1 MENKLFFQ
9 SLVASDL
16 ITVEKRMR
24 EQAKD
29 HHEDLSAALD
39 HLIDSGGKRIRPNIT
54 LLIGKM
60 LNGDLNSL
68 ITLSAA
74 IELLHTA
81 TLVHDDLIDGSL
93 LRRGIPTLNSKWSP
107 AATVLTGDFLFAKA
121 AFLAAETDSLPVMKL
136 FSNTL
141 STIVNGEIV
150 QMFSSRCNPDRNEYY
165 QRIYAKT
172 ASLFETS
179 SLAAALISN
188 CDEITKENIRQYG
201 LQLGLAFQIIDDIF
215 DFTSDQQQIGK
226 PVGGDLLQGLIT
238 LPAILYFEENKNE
251 TIVKDFFEN
260 NCIPT
265 KSIINQLINDIRN
278 SDAISRSLEIAK
290 QHSEKSISAILQLS
304 DSIYRQ
310 ALIQMAH
317 FVTEREI

>member
-1 MENKLFFQ
+1 LENKLFFQ

-251 TIVKDFFEN
+251 TIVKEFFEN

>member
-1 MENKLFFQ
+1 
-9 SLVASDL
+9 
-16 ITVEKRMR
+16 MR

-54 LLIGKM
+54 LLFGKM

-121 AFLAAETDSLPVMKL
+121 AFLAAETDSVPVMKL

-165 QRIYAKT
+165 QRIYSKT

-179 SLAAALISN
+179 SLAAAIISN

-201 LQLGLAFQIIDDIF
+201 YELGLAFQIIDDIF
-215 DFTSDQQQIGK
+215 DFTSEQDQIGK
-226 PVGGDLLQGLIT
+226 PVGGDLRQGLIT
-238 LPAILYFEENKNE
+238 LPAILYFEENSNDP
-251 TIVKDFFEN
+251 IVKDYFEN

-265 KSIINQLINDIRN
+265 KSNINPLINNIRKSN
-278 SDAISRSLEIAK
+278 AIMRSLEIAK
-290 QHSEKSISAILQLS
+290 QHSEKSISAILRLP

>member
-1 MENKLFFQ
+1 
-9 SLVASDL
+9 
-16 ITVEKRMR
+16 MR

-54 LLIGKM
+54 LLFGKM

-121 AFLAAETDSLPVMKL
+121 AFLAAETDSVPVMKL

-165 QRIYAKT
+165 QRIYSKT

-179 SLAAALISN
+179 SLAAAIISN

-201 LQLGLAFQIIDDIF
+201 YELGLAFQIIDDIF
-215 DFTSDQQQIGK
+215 DFTSEQDQIGK
-226 PVGGDLLQGLIT
+226 PVGGDLRQGLIT
-238 LPAILYFEENKNE
+238 LPAILYFEENSDDP
-251 TIVKDFFEN
+251 IVKDYFGN

-265 KSIINQLINDIRN
+265 KSNINPLINNIRKSN
-278 SDAISRSLEIAK
+278 AIMRSLEIAK
-290 QHSEKSISAILQLS
+290 QHSEKSISAILRLP

>member
-1 MENKLFFQ
+1 
-9 SLVASDL
+9 
-16 ITVEKRMR
+16 MR

-29 HHEDLSAALD
+29 HHKDLSAALD

-54 LLIGKM
+54 LLFGKM
-60 LNGDLNSL
+60 LDGDLNSL

-81 TLVHDDLIDGSL
+81 SLVHDDLIDGSL

-121 AFLAAETDSLPVMKL
+121 AFLAAETNSVPVMKL

-165 QRIYAKT
+165 QRIYSKT

-179 SLAAALISN
+179 SLAAAIISN

-201 LQLGLAFQIIDDIF
+201 LELGIAFQIIDDIF
-215 DFTSDQQQIGK
+215 DFTSDEEQIGK
-226 PVGGDLLQGLIT
+226 PVGGDLRQGLIT
-238 LPAILYFEENKNE
+238 LPAILYFEENSNDP
-251 TIVKDFFEN
+251 IVKDYFEN

-265 KSIINQLINDIRN
+265 KSNITPLINNIRKSN
-278 SDAISRSLEIAK
+278 AIIRSLEIAK
-290 QHSEKSISAILQLS
+290 QHSEKSISAILRLP

>member
-1 MENKLFFQ
+1 LENKLFFQ